1 MCEAHVFGTPIQDK
15 CVRHSRLYVY
25 AQHPLAAAHLFMLE
39 TTTHAWEHQATH
51 VLPHSVPCATLA
63 TGRAV
68 RQPSRQPVGRADRG
82 AGAAGTATYQDTGV
96 GQAASRRCACVWRD
110 VLVGVSLG
118 LAAHAWAAD
127 APPAA
132 ALDTA
137 NPAAANP
144 TPSNAATAQAS
155 AAAPSLLL
163 RTERTAGTGDYG
175 SRGDAADFANEWAGD
190 NSVPAEQVRAV
201 IGAAQR
207 LDKVIQLVT
216 PAPKTFKKD
225 WRAYRA
231 RFVEPVRLRAGRAFW
246 DTHADALARAE
257 ATYGVPAWLIV
268 GVIGVESLYGQHKGD
283 FSTLD
288 VLTTLAFDF
297 PKAHPKWQTRQ
308 AFFRDELGAFL
319 QLASD
324 EAQPVE
330 SWMGSYA
337 GALGWPQFMPSSWQ
351 QYAVDFDGDGHIDL
365 LHNPTDVIG
374 SVANY
379 FVSFGWQSGMPTH
392 YSVRVNHKHPALPKL
407 LEPDIVPSFSAK
419 HLHTNG
425 AKLGSDALRHK
436 GDLALVM
443 LENAKGRPTYVAGTQ
458 NFYVVTRYNWSSY
471 YALGVIELG
480 QAVQEQ
486 RRERQAS
493 AR

>member
-1 MCEAHVFGTPIQDK
+1 MREAHVLQRPIQDM
-15 CVRHSRLYVY
+15 CPGHIRLYVY
-25 AQHPLAAAHLFMLE
+25 AQHPLAAAHLFMPE
-39 TTTHAWEHQATH
+39 TTPHAWVHQATH
-51 VLPHSVPCATLA
+51 ALTHSVPCSTLG
-63 TGRAV
+63 TGH
-68 RQPSRQPVGRADRG
+68 
-82 AGAAGTATYQDTGV
+82 AARLGYA
-96 GQAASRRCACVWRD
+96 RVWRE

-127 APPAA
+127 APQAD

-137 NPAAANP
+137 NA
-144 TPSNAATAQAS
+144 TSSDTAATPISS
-155 AAAPSLLL
+155 AEPPTLLS
-163 RTERTAGTGDYG
+163 TERAIGTGDYG
-175 SRGDAADFANEWAGD
+175 ARGDAMDFANEWAGD
-190 NSVPAEQVRAV
+190 NSVPPDQVRAV
-201 IGAAQR
+201 IGAARQ

-231 RFVEPVRLRAGRAFW
+231 RFVEPVRVRAGRAFW

-297 PKAHPKWQTRQ
+297 PKAHPKWEARQ

-324 EAQPVE
+324 ASQPVE

-379 FVSFGWQSGMPTH
+379 FVSFGWQAGMPTH

-419 HLHTNG
+419 HLHANG
-425 AKLGSDALRHK
+425 AKLNNDALRHK

-443 LENAKGRPTYVAGTQ
+443 LENAKGLPTYVAGTQ

-480 QAVQEQ
+480 QAVQQQ
-486 RRERQAS
+486 RRKRQAS